1 MNRRYAWPL
10 PFIGTEDG
18 NITIFSTLMTVLMLM
33 LAGASVD
40 FMRHE
45 ASRVRLQ
52 TTLDRAVLAAADLDQ
67 EQQPADVVADYV
79 AKAGLADYLTGV
91 RIDQNFQE
99 RVVTATA
106 GADLDTMF
114 LHISGHD
121 SLMAQT
127 LSAAEERIANVEI
140 SLVLDISGSMRWNDR
155 MTNMKPAAKGFV
167 EKVMTDNSGGVTTL
181 NLIPFA
187 GSVNPGD
194 TMFEYLRGERPRIK
208 GNNGWGNGDQ
218 DAPGGSLCNNNAEN
232 ADEGAIDPACGG
244 DGTAPE
250 GYFTAWTQAIS
261 NVVFYFDTDGDDIFD
276 VAHKVEAF
284 PEGAPRDADDFFAAF
299 VAFLI
304 AQDPEL
310 TDPGQFLGASVKGG
324 TQKAA
329 YFQVKG
335 DENGPSYDLGPTKNR
350 GRIPGDTFSYASI
363 DQTHWALFYTDPNEA
378 LVQDAEV
385 EAETIRVNMPSSC
398 VEIPDSDFA
407 ATAMPGSRDY
417 VPHFQHW
424 AIDPEVMDWGWCPE
438 DDTAIQYYSSD
449 ADHLTQFIDGIRMH
463 DGTGAQYGMKYALS
477 LLDPNTRDDVAYL
490 IGQGLVDPAYLGR
503 PIDWHDPETEK
514 FIVVMTDGM
523 VTDQVRPNDPRA
535 PINGVEEL
543 LEQSSPDYHVQ
554 STSAHNVQNLYAQCT
569 LARSLGV
576 TVFTIAFE
584 TGDTAAE
591 QMRLC
596 ASSDSHFFR
605 VEGAEIID
613 AFDTIARQIN
623 NLRLIQ

>member
-1 MNRRYAWPL
+1 MTRLQTRRL
-10 PFIGTEDG
+10 PFVAEEDG
-18 NITIFSTLMTVLMLM
+18 NITIFSTFMTVLVLM
-33 LAGASVD
+33 LTGASVD
-40 FMRHE
+40 IMRHE
-45 ASRVRLQ
+45 ASRARLQ

-79 AKAGLADYLTGV
+79 AKAGLAEYLSNIS
-91 RIDQNFQE
+91 IDQNFHE
-99 RVVTATA
+99 RVVNATA
-106 GADLDTMF
+106 DADLDTMF
-114 LHISGHD
+114 LHIAGHD
-121 SLMAQT
+121 SLMAQA
-127 LSAAEERIANVEI
+127 LSTAEERIANVEI

-155 MTNMKPAAKGFV
+155 MNNMRPAAKAFV

-194 TMFEYLRGERPRIK
+194 TMFEYLRGERPRNK

-232 ADEGAIDPACGG
+232 ADEGAADPSCGG
-244 DGTAPE
+244 DGVAPE

-276 VAHKVEAF
+276 VAHKVESF
-284 PEGAPRDADDFFAAF
+284 PEGASRDADDFLAAF

-304 AQDPEL
+304 ANDSDL
-310 TDPGQFLGASVKGG
+310 SDPGQFLGASVKGG
-324 TQKAA
+324 RQKSA

-335 DENGPSYDLGPTKNR
+335 NENGPSYDLGPTKNR
-350 GRIPGDTFSYASI
+350 GKIPGNTFSYSGI
-363 DQTHWALFYTDPNEA
+363 DQTYWAPLYIDPNEGLA
-378 LVQDAEV
+378 QEEDDDMEP
-385 EAETIRVNMPSSC
+385 IHVNMPSSC
-398 VEIPDSDFA
+398 VEIPDSNFDN
-407 ATAMPGSRDY
+407 TAMPTSRDY
-417 VPHFQHW
+417 VPHFHHW
-424 AIDPEVMDWGWCPE
+424 AIDRGVMDWGWCPE

-449 ADHLTQFIDGIRMH
+449 ADHLTQFIDDIRMH
-463 DGTGAQYGMKYALS
+463 DGTGAQYGVKYGLS

-490 IGQGLVDPAYLGR
+490 IEQGLVDPAYYGR

-514 FIVVMTDGM
+514 FIVVMTDGI
-523 VTDQVRPNDPRA
+523 VTDQVRPNDPKD
-535 PINGVEEL
+535 PINAVEEL
-543 LEQSSPDYHVQ
+543 LGQSNPDYRVQ
-554 STSAHNVQNLYAQCT
+554 TSASHNVQNLYAQCT

-584 TGDTAAE
+584 TGDQAAD
-591 QMRLC
+591 QMRTC
-596 ASSDSHFFR
+596 ASSESHFFR
-605 VEGAEIID
+605 VEGEEIID